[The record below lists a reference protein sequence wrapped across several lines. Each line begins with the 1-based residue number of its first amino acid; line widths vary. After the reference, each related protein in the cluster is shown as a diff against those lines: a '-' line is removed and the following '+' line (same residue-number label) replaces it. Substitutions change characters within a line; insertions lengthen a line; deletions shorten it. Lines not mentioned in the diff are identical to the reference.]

1 MITSSRFSPSSSPTW
16 YRATLYRPPP
26 TTLLQPFCNNDDQ
39 NLSGERQFRSK
50 KISNS
55 SVFDGMVAASRYP
68 QAQGRA
74 PRHIVVVIKY
84 VPSIGN
90 SKRTIEEYFSEI
102 FCGGHS
108 VVNIFNECEDSLIT
122 TALIIDSSIL
132 AEFLARVKH
141 RNVDPANCKLFHL
154 VLSLLS
160 YRQARYVYSPVFP
173 SLLVCM
179 LMRLVRCR
187 QQGHVDGLPWP

>member
-55 SVFDGMVAASRYP
+55 SVFDDMVAANRP
-68 QAQGRA
+68 LQATEFTEKGTPKDKGEHPA
-74 PRHIVVVIKY
+74 HIVVVIK
-84 VPSIGN
+84 S
-90 SKRTIEEYFSEI
+90 FA
-102 FCGGHS
+102 GGHS
-108 VVNIFNECEDSLIT
+108 AVNIFNECEDSLIA

-132 AEFLARVKH
+132 AEFITRVKH
-141 RNVDPANCKLFHL
+141 RNVDPPIASSFTWSCLC
-154 VLSLLS
+154 
-160 YRQARYVYSPVFP
+160 SPTVKP
-173 SLLVCM
+173 GNKAM
-179 LMRLVRCR
+179 LMAYL
-187 QQGHVDGLPWP
+187 GLEGSSDLLIETHRW